1 MAATGG
7 DRELVIGNK
16 QLISLF
22 FVVVALCG
30 VFFAMGY
37 MIGRNSTRTSLA
49 ADGGGT
55 VALQS
60 GQRQQP
66 EPPRETAAAQPET
79 ETPAPDRPSPAESG
93 TGTPG
98 GLPGAGSGVDTR
110 PALDTAP
117 AAARSDPPPAPV
129 APAEAAKPVR
139 PVSTGITTVSTP
151 EPGASYLQ
159 VTALPRLDADGV
171 VKTLREQS
179 FPTIL
184 ATSSKDGLY
193 RVLVGPYRQTSQ
205 LADAKA
211 RLKSIGFGSAFV
223 QKQ

>member
-1 MAATGG
+1 MTQAGE
-7 DRELVIGNK
+7 DKELVIGNK

-37 MIGRNSTRTSLA
+37 MIGRNSSKSTMA
-49 ADGGGT
+49 ADASPLAST
-55 VALQS
+55 PS

-66 EPPRETAAAQPET
+66 EPPRETALPTPDPGSQTQDQSLTQPAASSAPE
-79 ETPAPDRPSPAESG
+79 PVASSAE
-93 TGTPG
+93 
-98 GLPGAGSGVDTR
+98 TR
-110 PALDTAP
+110 PAVETPRSEEVSRAP
-117 AAARSDPPPAPV
+117 APAPSSASPRV
-129 APAEAAKPVR
+129 SIPEA
-139 PVSTGITTVSTP
+139 
-151 EPGASYLQ
+151 GASYLQ
-159 VTALPRLDADGV
+159 VTALPRPDADGV

-184 ATSSKDGLY
+184 ATSSKEGLY
-193 RVLVGPYRQTSQ
+193 RVLVGPYHQTSQ

-211 RLKSIGFGSAFV
+211 RLKTIGFGSAFV